1 MGVWVDT
8 SGVGVGATARR
19 RPPPAAHCVCS
30 QETVCLFDREIYYC
44 LLFFCKMTISG
55 GEKAVLRPRT
65 SHRTWQP
72 GWQSGYLTT
81 RPTMH
86 GLRMGSQD
94 LVPGPVWTT
103 KIWIKMGLNPRIL
116 GPRAPIRSK
125 MSLRIHSDRSRGTK
139 QPRQLKKT
147 RNSGFSEFGF
157 LEIGNSGFWK

>member
-1 MGVWVDT
+1 MRTGTPWAPMGAPW
-8 SGVGVGATARR
+8 G
-19 RPPPAAHCVCS
+19 
-30 QETVCLFDREIYYC
+30 QC
-44 LLFFCKMTISG
+44 LLFYCKMTMSLILLQNDNVSYSIT
-55 GEKAVLRPRT
+55 KRQ
-65 SHRTWQP
+65 RTWQP

-103 KIWIKMGLNPRIL
+103 KIWIKMGLNPRIS

-125 MSLRIHSDRSRGTK
+125 ISLRIHSDRSRGTK